1 MRLMLGTKERP
12 SLLVNVKQEYS
23 TTHFDF
29 EVINGRWD
37 GTYTNGYVTVWG
49 CPSGDFS
56 SLEKVEILT
65 DNQDR
70 LRCCWNSDYQEV
82 FNNWDNPDYVA
93 PKPNPVVFNDM
104 DDDIP
109 F

>member
-1 MRLMLGTKERP
+1 MLGTKERP
-12 SLLVNVKQEYS
+12 SLLVTVKQEYS
-23 TTHFDF
+23 PTHFDF

-37 GTYTNGYVTVWG
+37 GTYTDGYITIHHPWE
-49 CPSGDFS
+49 PFT
-56 SLEKVEILT
+56 SLDKMEILC

-70 LRCCWNSDYQEV
+70 LRSGGWYGEYNDV
-82 FNNWDNPDYVA
+82 FANFHNPDYVA
-93 PKPNPVVFNDM
+93 PKPKPVVFDDM